1 MRHSGRDW
9 QSNVHATFR
18 PTRWQAQE
26 IQFLLICILIDDD
39 DHIALTALPVA
50 ALPVTAPL
58 LAPSTSTEERRGA
71 GRRKK
76 REALL

>member
-1 MRHSGRDW
+1 MES
-9 QSNVHATFR
+9 
-18 PTRWQAQE
+18 
-26 IQFLLICILIDDD
+26 LLTCILIDDD
-39 DHIALTALPVA
+39 DYIAVTVAPVA

-58 LAPSTSTEERRGA
+58 LAPSTSTEVRRGA